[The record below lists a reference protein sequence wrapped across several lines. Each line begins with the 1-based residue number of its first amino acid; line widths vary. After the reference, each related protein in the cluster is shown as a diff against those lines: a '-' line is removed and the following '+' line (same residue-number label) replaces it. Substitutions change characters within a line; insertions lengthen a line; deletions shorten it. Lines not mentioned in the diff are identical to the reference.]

1 MGFAICVCVLS
12 AVMLMMGELSAA
24 QGFSTIATS
33 PEPTTTA
40 AEETT
45 TASMSNAIVSS
56 TTATSPSTTARSPTS
71 TATSPSSTTL
81 TTAAFPE
88 PTTTEAMTTSAS
100 TAVISTTATSPMT
113 TSTGMPGSQS
123 VPLSPAFDP
132 CHAYTVLDDE
142 WRAANN
148 TIHDNYNILRCDTQ
162 FSWQGWY
169 RMFYRGTDAHMPEYC
184 VRMNRCGAHAPLWLN
199 GTHPRV
205 GEGIVTRQVCGHWK
219 WGSSNPDDCCKFAN
233 PPVRIKACPGNYYVY
248 EFVRPFTCYLAYC
261 TDVGDTDLNRIAPD
275 PTLGPTPQPITGTTA
290 SLPAGVFYPFGAGD
304 SYTSRSD
311 DDSTYVGIAQS
322 FHYFRQTLNQIYV
335 NNNGFLTFD
344 SGWRGWSPYQFPAY
358 AHRNIIAPFWTDI
371 DNTRRGYISYQQY
384 TSGSV
389 LQQATTDINQY
400 FPGLSF
406 SASWVFVA
414 TWDKVEYY
422 EKSGTE
428 TSFQVVLISGGQ
440 RSFALMNYG
449 AIASTRHLVQA
460 GYDTINSEHHFSIP
474 GSFKSNI
481 TNLRHT
487 SNVNRPGRW
496 AFRIDDGPQGCQ
508 YNGLPVQVGDSFWR
522 DATCQQRCT
531 CVSGGLLQCQQQP
544 CSYSQA
550 CRPAPF
556 QYSCQ
561 NIQRGTCTI
570 SGDPHYYT
578 FDGSVFHF
586 QGTCTYVLSEACGN
600 GLPYYRI
607 EGKNEHRGSTHVSW
621 TRLVRVWVYDE
632 EIELVKG
639 NQYQAMVNGS
649 FVTTPFTLRHGSIR
663 VYQSGFSVAVSTDF
677 GLLVTYDANHYV
689 RISVPYEYQNATC
702 GLCGNFNFQPNDD
715 FRTRGGQL
723 VSSDVE
729 FANSWKA
736 EGDTDPGC
744 QDVRCAGLAC
754 ASCTHSQRTLY
765 GNTAHCGILSNSV
778 GPFAS
783 CHSRLSSQTFI
794 ENCVY
799 DLCVGD
805 GYQPILCQALNVYA
819 AQCQQEGIQLGQWRS
834 QGFCEIP
841 CPANSHFESQG
852 TGCPATCSNPN
863 APQNCPLPSQESCI
877 CNAGYVRSGGECVRQ
892 SDCGC
897 TFEGRYYT
905 AGETVV
911 LDQDCGRRCNCTQ
924 GSMICQAHSC
934 SELEVCGVHGGVR
947 GCRPVSFSTCW
958 VESFGSYRTFD
969 GQTFH
974 YPGACSLTLARV
986 RGQSELPHFQVTVE
1000 KVPTGP
1006 RDFDRHLKFE
1016 AEDTQVS
1023 VEMGEGATTKVD
1035 GQTVGLPFSVSPGHI
1050 SIYHSSVKGVVIETN
1065 FGVLVRADW
1074 PNVIR
1079 ITAPGNYNGTLGGL
1093 CGNLNGDLRDDFLS
1107 PTGIPLNDSQQFGD
1121 SWRDGSLSA
1130 HCVEPQVWEPGH
1142 YQNTSQFR
1150 ELCGIM
1156 GWGHGPFGQ
1165 CQASLDPWSRIEDCV
1180 QTLVR
1185 TQGAREGLCEALR
1198 GYALLCQQSGITV
1211 GEWRNITNCEATCPS
1226 NSHYEL
1232 CGTSCPA
1239 SCPSLSFPFLC
1250 TQQCQE
1256 GCQCNDGF
1264 LLSGDRCVPPTGC
1277 GCHHG
1282 GHYRQSGERYWYG
1295 EECQFLCQCNG
1306 ITGQSHCTTSSCS
1319 AQESCRIVEGQYG
1332 CHPKPEATCSASGDP
1347 HYTSFDRRTFDFQG
1361 TCRYVLASV
1370 CNGTQG
1376 LPHFQV
1382 EARNEAWN
1390 GLQVSI
1396 TVAVYVNVSGHL
1408 VYISKYNQGT
1418 VQVNGE
1424 TRNLPIVLD
1433 QGRVSV
1439 YANGLHTFVKTD
1451 FGLTVS
1457 YDGQWVL
1464 DITVPSNYSGATC
1477 GLCGNFNGFQGDDF
1491 TVHNGSS
1498 GSVALSV
1505 SEFGDYWKVDDGI
1518 PCTGGCGNS
1527 CPVCRDDWRAR
1538 AMCELLRA
1546 SNGPLSFCHSHV
1558 DPQPFFNDCVFDV
1571 CLSGDRSEVLCRAM
1585 EAYVSACQEKNVIV
1599 YPWRQNSTCQ
1609 MECPENSHYDLCG
1622 TECGHTCASSID
1634 ASCDRTCA
1642 EGCFCNDGFVRSGGR
1657 CVPVEQCGCLYDGF
1671 YFDIGEQF
1679 WTQDC
1684 SQRCEC
1690 FAPNDLRCIQSSC
1703 PPSQECSVKD
1713 GRRGCYGHLSACTV
1727 WGDPHY
1733 FTFDGAVAHFQGTC
1747 AYEITHTCGNMSDD
1761 ALTFRIVAA
1770 NSHRGNLIV
1779 SFVSTVDVWL
1789 SQGGVQSHISIG
1801 QNRRVKIDGQDNN
1814 ANSIHIGSLA
1824 QLTRESGFV
1833 VVNASGE
1840 LVVQFDGRSRLL
1852 VRLSP
1857 DYHQS
1862 VCGMCGNHNG
1872 NPADDKVLPNGTLA
1886 QTDREFGESWKS
1898 DASSPGCGASDR
1910 IGDDTCVFEAEYTDL
1925 CSIITNSSGPFQQC
1939 NLHVD
1944 PQAYFT
1950 SCVYDLCAYTPA
1962 NGMLCSA
1969 VEAYETACNVLGL
1982 QTPEWRSALHCSAV
1996 DPCEELDCTEEEWC
2010 GQKDGVYGCFCN
2022 EDHPRPQPEC
2032 YDSVE
2037 FCSSSTG
2044 TMSLS
2049 RCQLFEAGFSSDTL
2063 RLNDPSCNGTLQ
2075 DGRVEFLFD
2084 NDNHVCGTSLRS
2096 NSTHFIY
2103 ENSIHG
2109 EANSASGP
2117 ISRERRIN
2125 LLFCCVYPLTQTL
2138 SMNIEI
2144 NPLESRITKK
2154 LPGGEGSY
2162 HVRMIPYEDAG
2173 FSHAF
2178 SGRVNV
2184 AVNQQIYVA
2193 VQVDG
2198 VDSRQIAMVIDSCW
2212 ATPVNQPNYHIRWD
2226 LIRNRCANP
2235 NDNTV
2240 ELVENGVSTTGR
2252 FSFRMFTFNANSSK
2266 VYLHCSIHLCLVAN
2280 NDCTAHCYPGYHQ
2293 RHRRSVDFHDSAS
2306 ISLGPLVL
2314 ANGNEEGRN
2323 MFVPQPVRVSK
2334 ASGLTASLMVL
2345 LLSVLPL
2352 KALLI

>member
-1 MGFAICVCVLS
+1 MGRSGILS
-12 AVMLMMGELSAA
+12 L
-24 QGFSTIATS
+24 FR
-33 PEPTTTA
+33 
-40 AEETT
+40 
-45 TASMSNAIVSS
+45 NSS
-56 TTATSPSTTARSPTS
+56 
-71 TATSPSSTTL
+71 L
-81 TTAAFPE
+81 
-88 PTTTEAMTTSAS
+88 
-100 TAVISTTATSPMT
+100 
-113 TSTGMPGSQS
+113 
-123 VPLSPAFDP
+123 
-132 CHAYTVLDDE
+132 
-142 WRAANN
+142 
-148 TIHDNYNILRCDTQ
+148 
-162 FSWQGWY
+162 
-169 RMFYRGTDAHMPEYC
+169 
-184 VRMNRCGAHAPLWLN
+184 
-199 GTHPRV
+199 
-205 GEGIVTRQVCGHWK
+205 
-219 WGSSNPDDCCKFAN
+219 
-233 PPVRIKACPGNYYVY
+233 
-248 EFVRPFTCYLAYC
+248 
-261 TDVGDTDLNRIAPD
+261 
-275 PTLGPTPQPITGTTA
+275 
-290 SLPAGVFYPFGAGD
+290 
-304 SYTSRSD
+304 
-311 DDSTYVGIAQS
+311 
-322 FHYFRQTLNQIYV
+322 
-335 NNNGFLTFD
+335 
-344 SGWRGWSPYQFPAY
+344 
-358 AHRNIIAPFWTDI
+358 
-371 DNTRRGYISYQQY
+371 
-384 TSGSV
+384 
-389 LQQATTDINQY
+389 
-400 FPGLSF
+400 
-406 SASWVFVA
+406 
-414 TWDKVEYY
+414 
-422 EKSGTE
+422 
-428 TSFQVVLISGGQ
+428 
-440 RSFALMNYG
+440 
-449 AIASTRHLVQA
+449 
-460 GYDTINSEHHFSIP
+460 
-474 GSFKSNI
+474 
-481 TNLRHT
+481 
-487 SNVNRPGRW
+487 
-496 AFRIDDGPQGCQ
+496 
-508 YNGLPVQVGDSFWR
+508 VQVGDSFWT
-522 DATCQQRCT
+522 DGTCQQRCT

-544 CSYSQA
+544 CSFSQA
-550 CRPAPF
+550 CRPASF

-561 NIQRGTCTI
+561 NIQRRTCTI

-578 FDGSVFHF
+578 FDGKVFHF

-632 EIELVKG
+632 EIELVKDHR
-639 NQYQAMVNGS
+639 YQAMVNGS
-649 FVTTPFTLRHGSIR
+649 FVSTPFTLRHGSIR

-702 GLCGNFNFQPNDD
+702 GLCGNFNHHPQDD

-736 EGDTDPGC
+736 EGDTDPSC

-754 ASCTHSQRTLY
+754 AACTHSQRTLY

-783 CHSRLSSQTFI
+783 CHSGLSPQTFV

-819 AQCQQEGIQLGQWRS
+819 SQCQQEGIQLGQWRS

-841 CPANSHFESQG
+841 CPTNSHFESQG

-863 APQNCPLPSQESCI
+863 APQNCPLPNQESCI
-877 CNAGYVRSGGECVRQ
+877 CNAGYVLSGGECVRQ
-892 SDCGC
+892 NDCGC

-911 LDQDCGRRCNCTQ
+911 LDQDCGRRCHCTQ
-924 GSMICQAHSC
+924 GSMTCQAHSC

-947 GCRPVSFSTCW
+947 GCRPVSYSTCW
-958 VESFGSYRTFD
+958 VEGFGSYRTFD
-969 GQTFH
+969 GQTFN

-986 RGQSELPHFQVTVE
+986 RGPSQLPHFQVTVE

-1006 RDFDRHLKFE
+1006 RDFVRHLQFE
-1016 AEDTQVS
+1016 AGGTQVS
-1023 VEMGEGATTKVD
+1023 VEMGEGGTTKVD
-1035 GQTVGLPFSVSPGHI
+1035 GQTVGLPFSVGPGHI
-1050 SIYHSSVKGVVIETN
+1050 RIYHSSVKGVVIETN

-1074 PNVIR
+1074 PHVIR

-1093 CGNLNGDLRDDFLS
+1093 CGNLNGDLHDDFFS

-1121 SWRDGSLSA
+1121 SWRDGSLST

-1142 YQNTSQFR
+1142 YPNTSQFR
-1150 ELCGIM
+1150 DLCGIM
-1156 GWGHGPFGQ
+1156 GWAHGPFGQ

-1185 TQGAREGLCEALR
+1185 TQGAQEGLCEALR
-1198 GYALLCQQSGITV
+1198 GYALLCQQSGIIV
-1211 GEWRNITNCEATCPS
+1211 GEWRNITNCDATCPT
-1226 NSHYEL
+1226 NSHYEQ

-1282 GHYRQSGERYWYG
+1282 GRYRQSGERYWYG
-1295 EECQFLCQCNG
+1295 EECQFQCQCNG
-1306 ITGQSHCTTSSCS
+1306 ITGQSHCTASSCA
-1319 AQESCRIVEGQYG
+1319 AQESCRVVDGQYG
-1332 CHPKPEATCSASGDP
+1332 CHPKPEATCSTSGDP
-1347 HYTSFDRRTFDFQG
+1347 HYTSFDRRSFDFQG

-1370 CNGTQG
+1370 CNGTQD

-1457 YDGQWVL
+1457 YDGGWVL

-1498 GSVALSV
+1498 GSVALPV

-1527 CPVCRDDWRAR
+1527 CPVCQDDSTAR

-1558 DPQPFFNDCVFDV
+1558 DPQQFFNDCVFDV
-1571 CLSGDRSEVLCRAM
+1571 CLSGDRNEVLCRAM
-1585 EAYVSACQEKNVIV
+1585 EAYVSACQAENVIV

-1642 EGCFCNDGFVRSGGR
+1642 EGCFCDDGFMRSGGR
-1657 CVPVEQCGCLYDGF
+1657 CVPVEQCGCLRDGF

-1713 GRRGCYGHLSACTV
+1713 GHRGCHGHLSTCTV

-1747 AYEITHTCGNMSDD
+1747 AYEITHTCGNMSDN
-1761 ALTFRIVAA
+1761 ALAFRVVAA
-1770 NSHRGNLIV
+1770 NRHRGNLVV

-1801 QNRRVKIDGQDNN
+1801 QNRRVKVDGQDNN
-1814 ANSIHIGSLA
+1814 ANSIQVGSLA

-1886 QTDREFGESWKS
+1886 QTDNEFGQSWKS

-1939 NLHVD
+1939 HLHVD

-1962 NGMLCSA
+1962 NDMLCSA

-1982 QTPEWRSALHCSAV
+1982 HTPEWRSALHCSAV
-1996 DPCEELDCTEEEWC
+1996 DPCEELDCTEDEWC

-2022 EDHPRPQPEC
+2022 EDHPRPHPEC

-2049 RCQLFEAGFSSDTL
+2049 RCQLFEAGFLADSL
-2063 RLNDPSCNGTLQ
+2063 RLNDPRCNGTLQ

-2084 NDNHVCGTSLRS
+2084 NDNHICGTSLRS

-2103 ENSIHG
+2103 ENTIHG

-2117 ISRERRIN
+2117 ISRERQID

-2144 NPLESRITKK
+2144 NPLESQITKK

-2184 AVNQQIYVA
+2184 EVNQQIYVA

-2212 ATPVNQPNYHIRWD
+2212 ATPVNQPNCNIRWD
-2226 LIRNRCANP
+2226 LIRNECANP

-2252 FSFRMFTFNANSSK
+2252 FSFRMFTFHANSSR
-2266 VYLHCSIHLCLVAN
+2266 VYLHCSIHLCLMAN

-2306 ISLGPLVL
+2306 ISLGPLAL
-2314 ANGNEEGRN
+2314 ANGNKEGRN
-2323 MFVPQPVRVSK
+2323 VFVPQAARVSK

-2352 KALLI
+2352 RALLI